1 MIDQAHD
8 STATTARSVLIVE
21 DSETLALGL
30 STSFE
35 FEGYGV
41 HWVADGQAALD
52 WLASNSPDLIIL
64 DLMLPKV
71 NGFEVLRRF
80 RADGGTSAVLILSAR
95 DAEVDKVQ
103 GFRSGADDYVVKPV
117 GILELLARAEAM
129 LRRIEPQSDGR
140 GESRGRAV
148 ADLHGASRA
157 AGSTGEGRPNQTLR
171 FGNVV
176 IDSRTR
182 TVTRDG
188 APVDLTPREYE
199 LLVFL
204 IQADGAIISREHVMD
219 EVWHYVPGLTS
230 RTVDQHV
237 ARLRHKLETDAAA
250 PQHILTARKAG
261 YRFVF

>member
-1 MIDQAHD
+1 MTEPAHD
-8 STATTARSVLIVE
+8 ETVTPARTVLIVE

-30 STSFE
+30 RTSFE
-35 FEGYGV
+35 FEGYEV
-41 HWVADGQAALD
+41 HWVADGETALD
-52 WLASNSPDLIIL
+52 WLGTHTPDLIIL

-95 DAEVDKVQ
+95 DSEVDKVQ

-129 LRRIEPQSDGR
+129 LRRLDHRPDPAATVPRTTATLGF
-140 GESRGRAV
+140 
-148 ADLHGASRA
+148 AD
-157 AGSTGEGRPNQTLR
+157 
-171 FGNVV
+171 V
-176 IDSRTR
+176 IIDMKTR
-182 TVTRDG
+182 SVTRSG
-188 APVDLTPREYE
+188 VPVELTPREYE

-204 IQADGAIISREHVMD
+204 IQADGAIIAREHVMH

-237 ARLRHKLETDAAA
+237 ARLRHKLEMDAAE
-250 PQHILTARKAG
+250 PRHILTARKAG

>member
-1 MIDQAHD
+1 MIDQIRDEAV
-8 STATTARSVLIVE
+8 TTTRNVLIVE

-30 STSFE
+30 TTSFE
-35 FEGYGV
+35 FEGYNV
-41 HWVADGQAALD
+41 DWVADGEAALE
-52 WLASNSPDLIIL
+52 WLSVHTPDLIIL

-71 NGFEVLRRF
+71 NGFDVLRRY
-80 RADGGTSAVLILSAR
+80 RANGGESAVLILSAR

-129 LRRIEPQSDGR
+129 LRRIDPHRKHQPDTQR
-140 GESRGRAV
+140 LGE
-148 ADLHGASRA
+148 HG
-157 AGSTGEGRPNQTLR
+157 TPVFR
-171 FGNVV
+171 FGSII
-176 IDSRTR
+176 IDPRTR
-182 TVTRDG
+182 AVTRDG
-188 APVDLTPREYE
+188 AVVDLTPREYE

-237 ARLRHKLETDAAA
+237 ARLRHKLEVDAAE

>member
-1 MIDQAHD
+1 MSDDTQEDAAR
-8 STATTARSVLIVE
+8 SARSVLIVE

-35 FEGYGV
+35 FEGYRV
-41 HWVADGQAALD
+41 HWVADGEAALE
-52 WLASNSPDLIIL
+52 WLESNRPDLIIL

-71 NGFEVLRRF
+71 NGFEVLRRY
-80 RADGGTSAVLILSAR
+80 RADGGDSGVLILSAR

-129 LRRIEPQSDGR
+129 LRRTEAQRQSHL
-140 GESRGRAV
+140 
-148 ADLHGASRA
+148 DLRSDNTSRA
-157 AGSTGEGRPNQTLR
+157 SNAEKLMR
-171 FGNVV
+171 FGSVV
-176 IDSRTR
+176 VDPRTR
-182 TVTRDG
+182 TVKREG
-188 APVDLTPREYE
+188 IPVELTPREYE

-204 IQADGAIISREHVMD
+204 IKADGAIISRELVMD

-237 ARLRHKLETDAAA
+237 ARLRHKLEDDAAS

-261 YRFVF
+261 YRFAS

>member
-1 MIDQAHD
+1 MSDDVQD
-8 STATTARSVLIVE
+8 NTVRSVRSVLIVE

-30 STSFE
+30 RTSFE
-35 FEGYGV
+35 FEGYSV
-41 HWVADGQAALD
+41 DWVADGEAALE
-52 WLASNSPDLIIL
+52 WLASNRPDLIIL

-71 NGFEVLRRF
+71 NGFEVLRRY
-80 RADGGTSAVLILSAR
+80 RADGGDSAVLILSAR

-129 LRRIEPQSDGR
+129 LRRTEPLRQPHSDSPTDIS
-140 GESRGRAV
+140 SRT
-148 ADLHGASRA
+148 
-157 AGSTGEGRPNQTLR
+157 GSGDKVMR
-171 FGNVV
+171 FGNIVV
-176 IDSRTR
+176 DPRTR
-182 TVTRDG
+182 TVTRQG
-188 APVDLTPREYE
+188 VPVELTPREYE

-204 IQADGAIISREHVMD
+204 INADGAIISRELVMG

-237 ARLRHKLETDAAA
+237 ARLRHKLEIDAAV

-261 YRFVF
+261 YRFVS

>member
-1 MIDQAHD
+1 MNEHTQDD
-8 STATTARSVLIVE
+8 TATATRTVLIVE

-35 FEGYGV
+35 FEGYNV
-41 HWVADGQAALD
+41 HWVADGEAALD
-52 WLASNSPDLIIL
+52 WLGAHSPDLVIL

-80 RADGGTSAVLILSAR
+80 RASGGTSAVLILSAR

-129 LRRIEPQSDGR
+129 LRRMEP
-140 GESRGRAV
+140 RADTSTNGGHPV
-148 ADLHGASRA
+148 TPLLH
-157 AGSTGEGRPNQTLR
+157 
-171 FGNVV
+171 FGDVV
-176 IDSRTR
+176 IDPRTR
-182 TVTRDG
+182 TVTRG
-188 APVDLTPREYE
+188 GMLVDLTPREYE
-199 LLVFL
+199 LLIFL
-204 IQADGAIISREHVMD
+204 IEADGAIISREHVMD

-237 ARLRHKLETDAAA
+237 ARLRHKLEIDAAE

>member
-1 MIDQAHD
+1 MIDQMRDEA
-8 STATTARSVLIVE
+8 ATTTRNVLIVE

-30 STSFE
+30 TTSFE
-35 FEGYGV
+35 FEGYDV
-41 HWVADGQAALD
+41 DWVADGESALE
-52 WLASNSPDLIIL
+52 WLSAHTPDLIIL

-71 NGFEVLRRF
+71 NGFDVLRRY
-80 RADGGTSAVLILSAR
+80 RANGGESAVLILSAR

-129 LRRIEPQSDGR
+129 LRRIDPHRKQQPDTPR
-140 GESRGRAV
+140 LGE
-148 ADLHGASRA
+148 HG
-157 AGSTGEGRPNQTLR
+157 TPVFR
-171 FGNVV
+171 FGSIV
-176 IDSRTR
+176 IDPRTR

-188 APVDLTPREYE
+188 AVVDLTPREYE

-237 ARLRHKLETDAAA
+237 ARLRHKLEVDAAE

>member
-1 MIDQAHD
+1 MIDQIRD
-8 STATTARSVLIVE
+8 ETAVTTRDVLIVE

-30 STSFE
+30 TTSFE
-35 FEGYGV
+35 FEGYNV
-41 HWVADGQAALD
+41 KWVADGEAALE
-52 WLASNSPDLIIL
+52 WLGANTPHLIIL

-71 NGFEVLRRF
+71 NGFEVLRRY
-80 RADGGTSAVLILSAR
+80 RANGGTSAVLILSAR

-129 LRRIEPQSDGR
+129 LRRFSPRSNNQSDRNGT
-140 GESRGRAV
+140 GSRG
-148 ADLHGASRA
+148 
-157 AGSTGEGRPNQTLR
+157 TPTFR
-171 FGNVV
+171 FGNIV
-176 IDSRTR
+176 IDPRTR
-182 TVTRDG
+182 TVTRG
-188 APVDLTPREYE
+188 NAVVDLTPREYE

-204 IQADGAIISREHVMD
+204 IEADGAIISREHVMD
-219 EVWHYVPGLTS
+219 EVWHYVPGLSS

-237 ARLRHKLETDAAA
+237 ARLRHKLEVDAAD

>member
-1 MIDQAHD
+1 MSDDTQDTVAK
-8 STATTARSVLIVE
+8 SARSVLIVE

-35 FEGYGV
+35 FEGYRV
-41 HWVADGQAALD
+41 HWVADGQAALE

-71 NGFEVLRRF
+71 NGFDVLRRY
-80 RADGGTSAVLILSAR
+80 RADGGDSAVLILSAR

-129 LRRIEPQSDGR
+129 LRRTEPQRQMGA
-140 GESRGRAV
+140 ESRTDGTSRTGT
-148 ADLHGASRA
+148 ADRMM
-157 AGSTGEGRPNQTLR
+157 R
-171 FGNVV
+171 FGTVV
-176 IDSRTR
+176 VDPRTR
-182 TVTRDG
+182 TVTREG
-188 APVDLTPREYE
+188 AQVELTPREYE

-204 IQADGAIISREHVMD
+204 IEADGAIISREHVMD

-237 ARLRHKLETDAAA
+237 ARLRHKLEVDAAA

-261 YRFVF
+261 YRFVA

>member
-1 MIDQAHD
+1 MNDDTQD
-8 STATTARSVLIVE
+8 NATKSGRSVLIVE

-30 STSFE
+30 TTSFE
-35 FEGYGV
+35 FEGYRV
-41 HWVADGQAALD
+41 HWVADGQTALD
-52 WLASNSPDLIIL
+52 WLASNKPDLIIL

-71 NGFEVLRRF
+71 NGFEVLRRY
-80 RADGGTSAVLILSAR
+80 RADGGNSAVLILSAR

-129 LRRIEPQSDGR
+129 LRRTEPQR
-140 GESRGRAV
+140 QQHA
-148 ADLHGASRA
+148 ASRTDGSSRIA
-157 AGSTGEGRPNQTLR
+157 AADKMMR
-171 FGNVV
+171 FGTVV
-176 IDSRTR
+176 VDPRTR
-182 TVTRDG
+182 TVTRE
-188 APVDLTPREYE
+188 AVPVELTPREYE

-204 IQADGAIISREHVMD
+204 IQADGAIISRELVMD

-237 ARLRHKLETDAAA
+237 ARLRHKLEVDPAA

-261 YRFVF
+261 YRFVS

>member
-1 MIDQAHD
+1 MTDDTQESAAA
-8 STATTARSVLIVE
+8 SPRCVLIVE

-35 FEGYGV
+35 FEGYRV
-41 HWVADGQAALD
+41 HWVPDGQAALD
-52 WLASNSPDLIIL
+52 WLASHSPDLIIL
-64 DLMLPKV
+64 DLMLPRV
-71 NGFEVLRRF
+71 NGFDVLRRY
-80 RADGGTSAVLILSAR
+80 RADGGDSAVLILSAR

-117 GILELLARAEAM
+117 GVLELLARAEAM
-129 LRRIEPQSDGR
+129 LRRTEPQKHPHSDFR
-140 GESRGRAV
+140 T
-148 ADLHGASRA
+148 D
-157 AGSTGEGRPNQTLR
+157 GSPRTTTSDRMMR
-171 FGNVV
+171 FGTVV
-176 IDSRTR
+176 VDPRTR
-182 TVTRDG
+182 TVTREG
-188 APVDLTPREYE
+188 APVELTPREYE

-237 ARLRHKLETDAAA
+237 ARLRHKLEVDAAT

-261 YRFVF
+261 YRFVA

>member
-1 MIDQAHD
+1 MIDNIQED
-8 STATTARSVLIVE
+8 TTAQPTTTAPANRSVLIVE

-35 FEGYGV
+35 FEGYSV
-41 HWVADGQAALD
+41 EWVADGEAALER
-52 WLASNSPDLIIL
+52 LASDAPDLIIL
-64 DLMLPKV
+64 DLMLPKI

-129 LRRIEPQSDGR
+129 LRRLEP
-140 GESRGRAV
+140 RAI
-148 ADLHGASRA
+148 ANGTASHTA
-157 AGSTGEGRPNQTLR
+157 SPLLR
-171 FGNVV
+171 FGDVT
-176 IDSRTR
+176 IDPRTR
-182 TVTRDG
+182 TVTRNG

-204 IQADGAIISREHVMD
+204 MDADGAIISREHVMD
-219 EVWHYVPGLTS
+219 VVWHYVPGLTS

-237 ARLRHKLETDAAA
+237 ARLRHKLEIDAAE
-250 PQHILTARKAG
+250 PRHILTARKAG

>member
-1 MIDQAHD
+1 MDPIRDERPA
-8 STATTARSVLIVE
+8 AARSVLIVE

-30 STSFE
+30 RTSFE
-35 FEGYGV
+35 FEGYAV
-41 HWVADGQAALD
+41 HWVADGEAALA
-52 WLASNSPDLIIL
+52 WLANSSPDLIIL

-80 RADGGTSAVLILSAR
+80 RADGGASAVLILSAR

-129 LRRIEPQSDGR
+129 LRRIDSRTDPHPEPHRHAERTSQ
-140 GESRGRAV
+140 A
-148 ADLHGASRA
+148 LH
-157 AGSTGEGRPNQTLR
+157 
-171 FGNVV
+171 FGDV
-176 IDSRTR
+176 IVDPRTR
-182 TVTRDG
+182 TVTRRG
-188 APVDLTPREYE
+188 SLVDLTPREYE

-230 RTVDQHV
+230 RTVDQHI
-237 ARLRHKLETDAAA
+237 ARLRHKLEINAAD

>member
-1 MIDQAHD
+1 MSDD
-8 STATTARSVLIVE
+8 TTDNAVNSVRTVLIVE

-35 FEGYGV
+35 FEGYSV
-41 HWVADGQAALD
+41 HWVADGQAALE
-52 WLASNSPDLIIL
+52 WLSANSPDLIIL

-71 NGFEVLRRF
+71 NGFEVLRRY
-80 RADGGTSAVLILSAR
+80 RADGGGSAVLILSAR

-129 LRRIEPQSDGR
+129 LRRTEPQRQLNSELRPDG
-140 GESRGRAV
+140 SSGRAT
-148 ADLHGASRA
+148 ADRMM
-157 AGSTGEGRPNQTLR
+157 R
-171 FGNVV
+171 FGTVV
-176 IDSRTR
+176 VDPRTR
-182 TVTRDG
+182 TVTREG
-188 APVDLTPREYE
+188 VQVELTPREYE

-237 ARLRHKLETDAAA
+237 ARLRHKLEVDAAT

-261 YRFVF
+261 YRFVS

>member
-1 MIDQAHD
+1 MIDQVHD
-8 STATTARSVLIVE
+8 ATATSGRTVLIVE

-35 FEGYGV
+35 FEGYTV
-41 HWVADGQAALD
+41 HWVADGESALD
-52 WLASNSPDLIIL
+52 WLVANSPDLIIL

-117 GILELLARAEAM
+117 GVLELLARAQAM
-129 LRRIEPQSDGR
+129 LRRIEPRREPRDAP
-140 GESRGRAV
+140 RA
-148 ADLHGASRA
+148 DSSENGPTT
-157 AGSTGEGRPNQTLR
+157 STTLR
-171 FGNVV
+171 FGDVV
-176 IDSRTR
+176 VDPRTR
-182 TVTRDG
+182 TVTRCG
-188 APVDLTPREYE
+188 TLVDLTPREYE

-204 IQADGAIISREHVMD
+204 INADGAIISREHVMD

-237 ARLRHKLETDAAA
+237 ARLRHKLEVDAAT

-261 YRFVF
+261 YRFVL

>member
-1 MIDQAHD
+1 MIDQIREEKPA
-8 STATTARSVLIVE
+8 TARHILIVE

-30 STSFE
+30 RTSFE
-35 FEGYGV
+35 FEGYDV
-41 HWVADGQAALD
+41 DWVADGEAALE
-52 WLASNSPDLIIL
+52 WLSARPTDLIIL

-71 NGFEVLRRF
+71 NGFDVLRRF
-80 RADGGTSAVLILSAR
+80 RASGGTAAVLILSAR

-129 LRRIEPQSDGR
+129 LRRIDRHPGMHPEMSGFGGHDTP
-140 GESRGRAV
+140 
-148 ADLHGASRA
+148 
-157 AGSTGEGRPNQTLR
+157 TYR
-171 FGNVV
+171 FGDVV
-176 IDSRTR
+176 IDPRTR

-237 ARLRHKLETDAAA
+237 ARLRHKLEVDAAD

>member
-1 MIDQAHD
+1 MIDQMHEEAPAALRD
-8 STATTARSVLIVE
+8 VLIVE

-35 FEGYGV
+35 FEGYNV
-41 HWVADGQAALD
+41 KWVADGEAALE
-52 WLASNSPDLIIL
+52 WLDENAPDLIIL

-71 NGFEVLRRF
+71 NGFEVLRRY
-80 RADGGTSAVLILSAR
+80 RANGGESAVLILSAR

-129 LRRIEPQSDGR
+129 LRRMDAGRHRHTAVDSDAR
-140 GESRGRAV
+140 
-148 ADLHGASRA
+148 
-157 AGSTGEGRPNQTLR
+157 QYR

-176 IDSRTR
+176 VDPRTR
-182 TVTRDG
+182 TVTRG
-188 APVDLTPREYE
+188 GEPVDLTPREYE

-204 IQADGAIISREHVMD
+204 INADGAIISREHVMD

-237 ARLRHKLETDAAA
+237 ARLRHKLEVDAAE

-261 YRFVF
+261 YRFVG